1 MSLNSLLILF
11 LLIILPFS
19 FSALNGRCTGRN
31 GICVSTSTCAKFSGT
46 LYSGYCPNDSNDIK
60 CCDNIKCTTINGIVG
75 KCMFTSQCIGIT
87 YSNLC
92 PGGSDFKCCTIAAG
106 NDIPKSSKSLKELVF
121 SLLLFEEGVN
131 PKGVCVP
138 YINSLGYPTIGYGQ
152 LCKSVKVSTLEQAN
166 AACSSYTA
174 NCSARKAIEWL
185 SKEIDQ
191 KINCIQNNDNTNAA
205 YTKASNYRKAI
216 LISMAFQ
223 LGCDG
228 IAEFK
233 KTLSYMAD
241 GDWAN
246 AATEMLDSQWARQ
259 TKNRANRHS
268 YVIRNDKCGDFCKDY
283 GWD

>member
-1 MSLNSLLILF
+1 MSFNSLLILS

-19 FSALNGRCTGRN
+19 FSELNGQCSGRN
-31 GICVSTSTCAKFSGT
+31 GICVYTSTCAKFSGT

-60 CCDNIKCTTINGIVG
+60 CCDSIKCTANGQSG
-75 KCMFTSQCIGIT
+75 KCMFISQCSGTT

-92 PGGSDFKCCTIAAG
+92 PGGNDFKCCVDNPPI
-106 NDIPKSSKSLKELVF
+106 DIPISSKSLKDLVT

-131 PKGVCVP
+131 PKGICVP
-138 YINSLGYPTIGYGQ
+138 YIDSLGYPTIGYGQ
-152 LCKSVKVSTLEQAN
+152 LCKSEKVTSLEQAN

-174 NCSARKAIEWL
+174 NCSAKKAKEWL

-205 YTKASNYRKAI
+205 YTNASNYRKAI

-223 LGCDG
+223 LGCGG
-228 IAEFK
+228 IAGFK
-233 KTLSYMAD
+233 KTLSYMAN

-246 AATEMLDSQWARQ
+246 AATEMLDSLWARQ
-259 TKNRANRHS
+259 TPNRANRHS
-268 YVIRNDKCGDFCKDY
+268 YVIKNNGCGNFCKDY
-283 GWD
+283 GWN